1 VAFEFDEKLN
11 KQGVKTM
18 NVHITNRYLKII
30 DEIGN
35 LNWQGLE
42 RHELMMACR
51 AYYYFSRQFVDAVH
65 IACDLYPSD
74 RNLISLREGECE
86 TDNLSPYPG
95 IAEKGEKM
103 NHDEF
108 MKRVVDSASLDQ
120 LARER
125 VDSFGHEY
133 LAEVS
138 RMDPLTRAMA
148 LSSYEDGGLEAVF
161 HAILTAPDWNE
172 PSLGAFKHFLVEHIK
187 LDSGEGSH
195 GSLCRHLVADDRI
208 LPLWIGFRDL
218 LIRAAPSLSN

>member
-1 VAFEFDEKLN
+1 
-11 KQGVKTM
+11 
-18 NVHITNRYLKII
+18 
-30 DEIGN
+30 
-35 LNWQGLE
+35 
-42 RHELMMACR
+42 MMACR
-51 AYYYFSRQFVDAVH
+51 AYYYFSKQFVDAVH

-74 RNLISLREGECE
+74 QNLISLREGECD

-108 MKRVVDSASLDQ
+108 MRRVIKSASLDQ
-120 LARER
+120 AARER
-125 VDSFGHEY
+125 VDNLGREY

-138 RMDPLTRAMA
+138 RGDPLTRAMA

-161 HAILTAPDWNE
+161 SAMLTAPDWNE

-208 LPLWIGFRDL
+208 LPLWEAFKNL
-218 LIRAAPSLSN
+218 LGVAAPRLAA

>member
-1 VAFEFDEKLN
+1 
-11 KQGVKTM
+11 M
-18 NVHITNRYLKII
+18 NVQITNRYQRVI
-30 DEIGN
+30 DEISN
-35 LNWQGLE
+35 FNWQGLQ
-42 RHELMMACR
+42 RDELLMACR

-65 IACDLYPSD
+65 TACDLYPSD
-74 RNLISLREGECE
+74 ENLISLRDGECD

-95 IAEKGEKM
+95 IAAKGEKM

-108 MKRVVDSASLDQ
+108 MRRVVESASLNQ
-120 LARER
+120 TARER
-125 VDSFGHEY
+125 VDNLGREY

-138 RMDPLTRAMA
+138 HMDPLTRAMG

-161 HAILTAPDWNE
+161 RAILTAPDWNE

-208 LPLWIGFRDL
+208 LPLWVAFKNL
-218 LIRAAPSLSN
+218 LVAAAPRLSA

>member
-1 VAFEFDEKLN
+1 MN
-11 KQGVKTM
+11 KTM
-18 NVHITNRYLKII
+18 NVQITSRYQRII
-30 DEIGN
+30 DEISN
-35 LNWQGLE
+35 LNWRGLE
-42 RHELMMACR
+42 RHELMKACR
-51 AYYYFSRQFVDAVH
+51 AYFYFSRQFVDAVQ

-74 RNLISLREGECE
+74 QNLIALREGECD

-95 IAEKGEKM
+95 IADKGEKM

-120 LARER
+120 AVREQ

-138 RMDPLTRAMA
+138 RTDPLTRAMA

-161 HAILTAPDWNE
+161 TAILAAPEWNE

-187 LDSGEGSH
+187 LDSGDGSH

-208 LPLWIGFRDL
+208 VPLWTAFRDL
-218 LIRAAPSLSN
+218 LIQAAPRLSN

>member
-1 VAFEFDEKLN
+1 
-11 KQGVKTM
+11 
-18 NVHITNRYLKII
+18 
-30 DEIGN
+30 
-35 LNWQGLE
+35 
-42 RHELMMACR
+42 
-51 AYYYFSRQFVDAVH
+51 
-65 IACDLYPSD
+65 
-74 RNLISLREGECE
+74 
-86 TDNLSPYPG
+86 
-95 IAEKGEKM
+95 M

-108 MKRVVDSASLDQ
+108 MKRVVHSASLDQ

-161 HAILTAPDWNE
+161 RAILTAPDWNE
-172 PSLGAFKHFLVEHIK
+172 PALGAFKHFLVEHIK

-208 LPLWIGFRDL
+208 LPLWIAFRDL